1 MRLENDT
8 SHEIFADNFMRNRG
22 KNFMKLLRKSGGSHF
37 FDSLSISSVPGE
49 LGLSRDA
56 VLRYSSGARTVISWG
71 SGAVKAMGLP
81 VMGWLKASSA
91 AWRAGRGMRAGSSV
105 P

>member
-1 MRLENDT
+1 
-8 SHEIFADNFMRNRG
+8 
-22 KNFMKLLRKSGGSHF
+22 MKLLRKSGGSHF
-37 FDSLSISSVPGE
+37 FDSLSINSVPGE

-56 VLRYSSGARTVISWG
+56 VFRYSSGARAAISWG

-91 AWRAGRGMRAGSSV
+91 AWRAGRGFFL
-105 P
+105 